1 MRVRA
6 VVSVAGLGTRRSS
19 DLSRSFPLEAP
30 ARLKDNTG
38 LIAREG
44 DSEFEGRSA
53 LRTGALRRVG
63 GREVEL
69 RSHKADPGGWM
80 AGGLHRPDA
89 GHILPVG
96 PPLNEAALLGHEI
109 TGAHDAAM
117 EQNPAPARGRYQHA
131 SRSAREGPFWCR
143 SSSSPGSGSSFA
155 TRTLTEDRR

>member
-19 DLSRSFPLEAP
+19 DLSRSFPLEDP

-44 DSEFEGRSA
+44 DPEFEGRSA
-53 LRTGALRRVG
+53 LRTGALRWVG

-80 AGGLHRPDA
+80 AGRLHGPHA
-89 GHILPVG
+89 GHIVPVG

-109 TGAHDAAM
+109 AGAHDAAM
-117 EQNPAPARGRYQHA
+117 EEDPAGVEVRHG
-131 SRSAREGPFWCR
+131 
-143 SSSSPGSGSSFA
+143 
-155 TRTLTEDRR
+155 L